1 MKNRTDHINPLLI
14 LTMTFCSP
22 LGWHHIEDGSLL
34 SPAFAAPILF
44 IFIHL
49 IVLKLSGSKV
59 SIQPLEKTWFLA
71 LLQVVLKNL
80 DFIKN
85 VFLVYYI

>member
-1 MKNRTDHINPLLI
+1 MNTSLI
-14 LTMTFCSP
+14 LTMAFSFP

-59 SIQPLEKTWFLA
+59 SIQPLEKTWFLG
-71 LLQVVLKNL
+71 LLQVILKNL
-80 DFIKN
+80 NFIRN
-85 VFLVYYI
+85 VF